1 MFCAIFAMIADK
13 AGGAAY
19 GGHNDR
25 TITGFR
31 IAQEDAKNANWHMH
45 MLLYG
50 LILLL
55 MDDVSRP
62 RMSHKFASMCWMR
75 LRPSASASRPS

>member
-1 MFCAIFAMIADK
+1 VSC
-13 AGGAAY
+13 GG
-19 GGHNDR
+19 
-25 TITGFR
+25 ITAFR

-55 MDDVSRP
+55 MDNVLGQPAENEPGAGQAHRRWSTGSSRALARSKP
-62 RMSHKFASMCWMR
+62 RLVRADANSNPP
-75 LRPSASASRPS
+75 LG